1 MRVANDPI
9 LGQAISALSGVN
21 IADAA
26 HALAL
31 EADNAIWYEIGA
43 SEAEIR
49 RNPESTNDPLLIAAL
64 KVL

>member
-1 MRVANDPI
+1 
-9 LGQAISALSGVN
+9 VN